1 VTTERLGTQANPERQ
16 ALAATSIRS
25 MLDHQ
30 VSSGAFIA
38 AREFP
43 PYHYSWLRD
52 GSFIAFALDLAGER
66 EAAERFHRW
75 VATAIARI
83 APAVREATERR
94 LMGQENVAAEMPPA
108 RFALDGS
115 VTLDDWPNF
124 QIDGYGTWLWSLC
137 HHVGCWDAGPLA
149 GELAESAEL
158 AGRYLEAV
166 GQDPCF
172 DCWEESG
179 TDVHTSTLAC
189 VYGGLAAASVLTG
202 STHARRKAE
211 EVADNIASRVSNG
224 GTFAKSSAHAGVDAS
239 LLWLAVPFGAVEVQ
253 DPVMAATAS
262 AIEEGLALDGGIR
275 RYKEDTYYGGGAWP
289 LLTAWLGWYRASQG
303 DLEAARRCASEVER
317 RYDSAGR
324 LPEQVGGETRD
335 PTDYLLWVG
344 RWGEPAADLTW
355 SHAMYFVLWDQLN
368 KRAPDPPPGGDSTRR
383 PAGAPHPPKQATMQ
397 ATPQPRRGPTE
408 KEGSE

>member
-1 VTTERLGTQANPERQ
+1 MTPERLGTQANPERQ

-66 EAAERFHRW
+66 AAAERFHRW

-83 APAVREATERR
+83 APTVREATERR

-115 VTLDDWPNF
+115 VTSDDWPNF
-124 QIDGYGTWLWSLC
+124 QIDGYGTWLWSLS
-137 HHVGCWDAGPLA
+137 HHVGRWDAGPLA
-149 GELAESAEL
+149 GELAESVEL

-202 STHARRKAE
+202 STRARRKAE
-211 EVADNIASRVSNG
+211 EVADNIASRASNG
-224 GTFAKSSAHAGVDAS
+224 RTFAKSSAHAGVDAS
-239 LLWLAVPFGAVEVQ
+239 LLWLAVPFAAVEVK

-262 AIEEGLALDGGIR
+262 AIEESLAMDGGIR

-303 DLEAARRCASEVER
+303 DLAAARRCAAQVER

-335 PTDYLLWVG
+335 PTHYLLWVG

-383 PAGAPHPPKQATMQ
+383 PAGAPHPPKQATKQ
-397 ATPQPRRGPTE
+397 ATPQPPRGPTE
-408 KEGSE
+408 KEGTE

>member
-1 VTTERLGTQANPERQ
+1 MTPERLGTQANPERQ

-25 MLDHQ
+25 MLEHQ

-38 AREFP
+38 AKEFP

-75 VATAIARI
+75 VATAITAI
-83 APAVREATERR
+83 APTVREATERR
-94 LMGQENVAAEMPPA
+94 LAGQNNVASEMPPA

-115 VTLDDWPNF
+115 VTSDDWPNF
-124 QIDGYGTWLWSLC
+124 QIDGYGTWLWSFS
-137 HHVGCWDAGPLA
+137 HHVGCWDAGPLV
-149 GELAESAEL
+149 GELAESIEL

-189 VYGGLAAASVLTG
+189 VYGGLAAAAVLTG
-202 STHARRKAE
+202 STNARRKAE
-211 EVADNIASRVSNG
+211 EVADNIASRVNNG
-224 GTFAKSSAHAGVDAS
+224 GTFAKSSAQAGVDAS

-262 AIEEGLALDGGIR
+262 AIEEGLVLDGGIR

-335 PTDYLLWVG
+335 PTNYLLWVG

-368 KRAPDPPPGGDSTRR
+368 KRAPDPPPGGDTTRR
-383 PAGAPHPPKQATMQ
+383 PAGAPHPPKQATKQ
-397 ATPQPRRGPTE
+397 ATPQPLRGPTE
-408 KEGSE
+408 KEGTE

>member
-1 VTTERLGTQANPERQ
+1 MTPERVGTQANPERQ

-25 MLDHQ
+25 MLDNQ

-75 VATAIARI
+75 VATAIGQI
-83 APAVREATERR
+83 APTVCEATERR
-94 LMGQENVAAEMPPA
+94 LRGQENVASEMPPA

-115 VTLDDWPNF
+115 VTSDDWPNF
-124 QIDGYGTWLWSLC
+124 QIDGYGTWLWSLS
-137 HHVGCWDAGPLA
+137 HHIGCWDAGRLT
-149 GELAESAEL
+149 GELAESVEL

-189 VYGGLAAASVLTG
+189 VYGGLAAADVLTG

-211 EVADNIASRVSNG
+211 EVADNIASRVNNR

-262 AIEEGLALDGGIR
+262 AIEEGLALDGGMR

-289 LLTAWLGWYRASQG
+289 LLTAWLGWCRASQG

-335 PTDYLLWVG
+335 PTNYLLWVG

-383 PAGAPHPPKQATMQ
+383 PAGAPHPPKQATKQ
-397 ATPQPRRGPTE
+397 ATPQPQRGPTE
-408 KEGSE
+408 KEGTE

>member
-1 VTTERLGTQANPERQ
+1 MNTERLGTQAGPEGQ
-16 ALAATSIRS
+16 ALAATSIRA
-25 MLDHQ
+25 MLDNQ

-43 PYHYSWLRD
+43 PYQYSWLRD

-75 VATAIARI
+75 VASAIMAIA
-83 APAVREATERR
+83 PTVREATQRR
-94 LMGQENVAAEMPPA
+94 LAGHDNVSSEMPPA

-115 VTLDDWPNF
+115 VTSDDWPNF
-124 QIDGYGTWLWSLC
+124 QIDGYGTWLWSLS
-137 HHVGCWDAGPLA
+137 HHVGLWDARLLA
-149 GELAESAEL
+149 GELGESIEL

-189 VYGGLAAASVLTG
+189 VYGGLSAASVLTG
-202 STHARRKAE
+202 STNAGKKAE
-211 EVADNIASRVSNG
+211 EVADNIASRVTNG
-224 GTFAKSSAHAGVDAS
+224 GTFAKSSARGGVDAS
-239 LLWLAVPFGAVEVQ
+239 LLWLAVPFGAVEVD

-262 AIEEGLALDGGIR
+262 AIEDSLLMDGGIR

-303 DLEAARRCASEVER
+303 DFDAARRCASQVER

-335 PTDYLLWVG
+335 PTKYLLWVG

-355 SHAMYFVLWDQLN
+355 SHAMYFVLWDQLS
-368 KRAPDPPPGGDSTRR
+368 KRAPDPPSGGESLRR
-383 PAGAPHPPKQATMQ
+383 PTGAPHPPKQATKQ
-397 ATPQPRRGPTE
+397 ATPQPSRGPTE
-408 KEGSE
+408 KEGTA

>member
-1 VTTERLGTQANPERQ
+1 MTTERLGTQASPEGQ
-16 ALAATSIRS
+16 ALAATSIRA

-43 PYHYSWLRD
+43 PYQYSWLRD

-75 VATAIARI
+75 VATAIAAI
-83 APAVREATERR
+83 APTVREATERR
-94 LMGQENVAAEMPPA
+94 LARQENVPSEMPPA

-115 VTLDDWPNF
+115 VTSDDWPNF
-124 QIDGYGTWLWSLC
+124 QIDGYGTWLWSLS
-137 HHVGCWDAGPLA
+137 HHVGVWDSALLA
-149 GELAESAEL
+149 GELGESIEL

-179 TDVHTSTLAC
+179 ADVHTSTLAC
-189 VYGGLAAASVLTG
+189 VYGGLSAASVLTG
-202 STHARRKAE
+202 STNASRKAE
-211 EVADNIASRVSNG
+211 EVADLIASSTTAG
-224 GTFAKSSAHAGVDAS
+224 GMFAKSSARRGVDAS
-239 LLWLAVPFGAVEVQ
+239 LLWLAVPFCAVEVD

-262 AIEEGLALDGGIR
+262 VIEESLLMDGGIR

-303 DLEAARRCASEVER
+303 DLDAARRCASQVER
-317 RYDSAGR
+317 HFDSAGR

-335 PTDYLLWVG
+335 PTNYLLWVG

-368 KRAPDPPPGGDSTRR
+368 RRAPDPPPGGESLRR
-383 PAGAPHPPKQATMQ
+383 PASAPYPPKQATKQ
-397 ATPQPRRGPTE
+397 ATPQPSRGPTE
-408 KEGSE
+408 KEGTE

>member
-1 VTTERLGTQANPERQ
+1 MTTDRLGTQASPEGQ
-16 ALAATSIRS
+16 ALAATSIRA

-30 VSSGAFIA
+30 VSSGAFVA

-43 PYHYSWLRD
+43 PYRYSWLRD

-75 VATAIARI
+75 VATAIAGI
-83 APAVREATERR
+83 APTVREATERR
-94 LMGQENVAAEMPPA
+94 LAGHENVASEMPPA

-115 VTLDDWPNF
+115 VTSDDWPNF

-137 HHVGCWDAGPLA
+137 HHVGVWDAGLFA
-149 GELAESAEL
+149 GELGESIEL

-179 TDVHTSTLAC
+179 ADVHTSTLAC
-189 VYGGLAAASVLTG
+189 VYGGLSAASVLTG
-202 STHARRKAE
+202 STHASRKAA
-211 EVADNIASRVSNG
+211 EVADLIASSTSGG
-224 GTFAKSSAHAGVDAS
+224 GTFAKSSAHRGVDAS
-239 LLWLAVPFGAVEVQ
+239 LLWLAVPFGAVEVD
-253 DPVMAATAS
+253 DPVMAVTAS
-262 AIEEGLALDGGIR
+262 VIEESLVLDGGIR

-289 LLTAWLGWYRASQG
+289 LLTAWLGWYRARQG
-303 DLEAARRCASEVER
+303 DLGTARRCASEVER
-317 RYDSAGR
+317 RYNGAGR

-335 PTDYLLWVG
+335 PTNYLLWVG
-344 RWGEPAADLTW
+344 RWGEPATDLTW

-383 PAGAPHPPKQATMQ
+383 PAGAPHPPSKQ
-397 ATPQPRRGPTE
+397 PSKPPLNHRGDQ
-408 KEGSE
+408 

>member
-1 VTTERLGTQANPERQ
+1 MGSERLGTQANPEGQ
-16 ALAATSIRS
+16 ALAATSIRA

-52 GSFIAFALDLAGER
+52 GSFTAFSLDLAGER

-75 VATAIARI
+75 VASAIMAIA
-83 APAVREATERR
+83 PTVREATQRR
-94 LMGQENVAAEMPPA
+94 LAGRDNVSSEMPPA

-115 VTLDDWPNF
+115 VTSDDWPNF
-124 QIDGYGTWLWSLC
+124 QIDGYGTWLWALS
-137 HHVGCWDAGPLA
+137 HHVSRWDAGPLV
-149 GELAESAEL
+149 GELGESIEL
-158 AGRYLEAV
+158 AARYLEVV

-189 VYGGLAAASVLTG
+189 VYGGLSAASVLTG
-202 STHARRKAE
+202 STRSARKAQ
-211 EVADNIASRVSNG
+211 EVADLISSSTSST
-224 GTFAKSSAHAGVDAS
+224 GTFAKSSAHRGVDAS
-239 LLWLAVPFGAVEVQ
+239 LLWLAVPFGAVEVD
-253 DPVMAATAS
+253 DPVMDATAS
-262 AIEEGLALDGGIR
+262 VIEESLVLDSGIR

-303 DLEAARRCASEVER
+303 DLVTARRCASEVER
-317 RYDSAGR
+317 RFDSAGR
-324 LPEQVGGETRD
+324 LPEQVAGETRD
-335 PTDYLLWVG
+335 PTNYLLWVG
-344 RWGEPAADLTW
+344 RWGEPAVDLTW

-368 KRAPDPPPGGDSTRR
+368 KRAPDPPPGGEPVRR
-383 PAGAPHPPKQATMQ
+383 PAGAPHPPKQASKQ
-397 ATPQPRRGPTE
+397 ATPQPPRGPTE
-408 KEGSE
+408 KEGTE

>member
-1 VTTERLGTQANPERQ
+1 MTTERLGTQASPEGQ
-16 ALAATSIRS
+16 ALAATSIRA

-43 PYHYSWLRD
+43 PYQYSWLRD

-75 VATAIARI
+75 VATAIAAI
-83 APAVREATERR
+83 APTVREATERR
-94 LMGQENVAAEMPPA
+94 LARQENVASEMPPA

-115 VTLDDWPNF
+115 VTSDDWPNF
-124 QIDGYGTWLWSLC
+124 QIDGYGTWLWSLS
-137 HHVGCWDAGPLA
+137 HHVGVWDSALLA
-149 GELAESAEL
+149 GELGESIEL

-179 TDVHTSTLAC
+179 ADVHTSTLAC
-189 VYGGLAAASVLTG
+189 VYGGLSAASVLTG
-202 STHARRKAE
+202 STNASRKAE
-211 EVADNIASRVSNG
+211 EVADLIASSTTAG
-224 GTFAKSSAHAGVDAS
+224 GMFAKSSARRGVDAS
-239 LLWLAVPFGAVEVQ
+239 LLWLAVPFCAVEVD

-262 AIEEGLALDGGIR
+262 VIEESLLMDGGIR

-303 DLEAARRCASEVER
+303 DLDAARRCASQVER
-317 RYDSAGR
+317 HFDSAGR

-335 PTDYLLWVG
+335 PTNYLLWVG

-368 KRAPDPPPGGDSTRR
+368 RRAPDPPPGGESLRR
-383 PAGAPHPPKQATMQ
+383 PASAPYPPKQATKQ
-397 ATPQPRRGPTE
+397 ATPQPSRGPTE
-408 KEGSE
+408 KEGTE

>member
-1 VTTERLGTQANPERQ
+1 MTTERLGTQANPERQ

-83 APAVREATERR
+83 APTVREATERR
-94 LMGQENVAAEMPPA
+94 LRGQENVASEMPPA

-115 VTLDDWPNF
+115 VTSDDWPNF
-124 QIDGYGTWLWSLC
+124 QIDGYGTWLWSLS
-137 HHVGCWDAGPLA
+137 HHIGCWDAGPLA
-149 GELAESAEL
+149 GELAESVDL

-189 VYGGLAAASVLTG
+189 VYGGLAAAAVLTG
-202 STHARRKAE
+202 STQARRKAE
-211 EVADNIASRVSNG
+211 EVADNIASRASNA

-355 SHAMYFVLWDQLN
+355 SHAMYFVLWDQLH
-368 KRAPDPPPGGDSTRR
+368 KRAPDPPPGDDSTRR
-383 PAGAPHPPKQATMQ
+383 PAGAPHLPKQATKQ
-397 ATPQPRRGPTE
+397 ATPQPSRGPTE
-408 KEGSE
+408 KEGTE